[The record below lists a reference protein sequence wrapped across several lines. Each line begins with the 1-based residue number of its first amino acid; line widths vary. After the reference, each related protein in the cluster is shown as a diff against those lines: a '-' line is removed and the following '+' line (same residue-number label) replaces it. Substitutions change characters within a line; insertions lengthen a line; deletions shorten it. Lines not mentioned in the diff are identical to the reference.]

1 MRFSLQG
8 RLLTIAGL
16 AVIGAVISVYVISSI
31 TGDHLL
37 GLLSGLIVG
46 LGSAWA
52 LVGLLARPLKRGI
65 EAIGHGMH
73 NLEGKDFST
82 TLAPSGLAEL
92 DIIIAR
98 YNNLSEQLRRDRQTI
113 FQRELLLDTVIENSS
128 MCVLIADHTDRIIYS
143 NHVAEHLLRNGRA
156 MNGLALDNLLRDH
169 SHTLAELVEREQ
181 SGIFRLQ
188 DDCNGRL
195 HHLSCGHFVLNA
207 QRHRLILI
215 KEMTR
220 EINRQEA
227 ATWKEIIR
235 VISHELN
242 NSLAPISSMAHSGRL
257 LLDKGLYDA
266 LPDVF
271 NTLAERTRHLTN
283 FVGRY
288 AEIAKLPL
296 PDKTAVDW
304 QEFCRG
310 LAVGYPFTLTGS
322 LPSPPGY
329 FDVGQLQQVLLNL
342 LKNAVESG
350 SEANQIKLTI
360 IQDRTVSVIE
370 VSDRGT
376 GMSSKVM
383 QRALLPFYTTK
394 PSGSGV
400 GLTLCREIV
409 EAHDGQLSFANR
421 AGGGL
426 NVRIVLPL
434 PVDIS

>member
-1 MRFSLQG
+1 MRFSLEG
-8 RLLTIAGL
+8 RLLAIVGF
-16 AVIGAVISVYVISSI
+16 AVIGAMATVYLIWSV
-31 TGDHLL
+31 TDDHRL

-46 LGSAWA
+46 LGLAWT
-52 LVGLLARPLKRGI
+52 LMGLLVRPLKRGI
-65 EAIGHGMH
+65 EAIDHGMH

-92 DIIIAR
+92 DVIIAR
-98 YNNLSEQLRRDRQTI
+98 YNTLSEQLRRDRQTI

-128 MCVLIADHTDRIIYS
+128 MCVMIADHTDRIIYS
-143 NHVAEHLLRNGRA
+143 NHVAEHLLCNGRA
-156 MNGLALDNLLRDH
+156 MNGLALGKLLRGH

-181 SGIFRLQ
+181 NGIFRLQ
-188 DDCNGRL
+188 DNCNDGL
-195 HHLSCGHFVLNA
+195 HHLSCGRFVLNA

-220 EINRQEA
+220 DINRQEA

-242 NSLAPISSMAHSGRL
+242 NSLASISSMAHSGGL
-257 LLDKGLYDA
+257 LLDKGLYNA

-288 AEIAKLPL
+288 AVIAKLPL
-296 PDKTAVDW
+296 PDKTNVDW
-304 QEFCRG
+304 HEFCKR
-310 LAVGYPFTLTGS
+310 LAVGYPFTPIGS
-322 LPSPPGY
+322 LPPQPGH
-329 FDVGQLQQVLLNL
+329 FDVGQLQQVLVNL

-350 SEANQIKLTI
+350 SEADQIRLSIT
-360 IQDRTVSVIE
+360 QDRIVSVIE

-383 QRALLPFYTTK
+383 QNALLPFYTTK

-434 PVDIS
+434 PVDTF